1 MDLLPV
7 MWYTNHSVI
16 LYERRAADAISFTL
30 LKWQKN
36 GMYLNVV

>member
-16 LYERRAADAISFTL
+16 LYERRAADAVSFRC
-30 LKWQKN
+30 
-36 GMYLNVV
+36 